1 MDRRRLPTLARIACA
16 CLLATASF
24 AGCGAASGCDLVIAG
39 LPDGVMLEPGSTL
52 PPGSEQLAVTADLD
66 VAPEPPDADAAGPAT
81 AFAFRLRPEA
91 ASRMAA
97 YSASHVGQSIAIT
110 VDGIVAT
117 APVINGPFSDE
128 IVVALVGETTLETAA
143 RLGDCVSR

>member
-1 MDRRRLPTLARIACA
+1 MDRRTLPNLARIACA
-16 CLLATASF
+16 GLLATGGF

-52 PPGSEQLAVTADLD
+52 PPGSEHLATTADLD
-66 VAPEPPDADAAGPAT
+66 VVPEPPDSETAGAAT

-97 YSASHVGQSIAIT
+97 YSAAHVGQSIAIT

-117 APVINGPFSDE
+117 APVINSPLSDE
-128 IVVALVGETTLETAA
+128 VVVALAGETTFETAA
-143 RLGDCVSR
+143 RLEECVER